1 MNYRENVITSN
12 IENLI
17 SSSGISFDNKL
28 VFNFEHFALK
38 SIVIDD
44 FNNFYAN
51 VNEAKHA
58 VKDFFDT
65 LKTIC
70 SFDIK
75 TFYSPHIKK
84 QFHFNLLNDKLIVKR
99 IKHILIDGY
108 GFPDKLL
115 LEMENSFC
123 EFSFSN
129 GKRVIGYLINNNTF
143 GVLFIDN
150 NHLVCIDSSRNVKTK
165 MLFNY
170 PSLFGSYVDN
180 GVSIDVDE
188 IIKMMF
194 DDAKNGYYGTLD
206 EFIRAYEDLGVL
218 TLI

>member
-1 MNYRENVITSN
+1 MYFIMNYRENVITSN

-17 SSSGISFDNKL
+17 SSSGISFNNKL
-28 VFNFEHFALK
+28 VFNFEHFASK
-38 SIVIDD
+38 SFIIDN
-44 FNNFYAN
+44 FNNFYVN
-51 VNEAKHA
+51 VNEAKHV

-65 LKTIC
+65 LNNIC

-75 TFYSPHIKK
+75 TFYFLHIKK

-99 IKHILIDGY
+99 IKHILIDCY
-108 GFPDKLL
+108 GFPNKLL
-115 LEMENSFC
+115 LEMKNSFC

-180 GVSIDVDE
+180 EVSIDDE
-188 IIKMMF
+188 LIRMMF
-194 DDAKNGYYGTLD
+194 DDAKKV
-206 EFIRAYEDLGVL
+206 IMV
-218 TLI
+218 I

>member
-1 MNYRENVITSN
+1 MDVTI
-12 IENLI
+12 
-17 SSSGISFDNKL
+17 K
-28 VFNFEHFALK
+28 NFEFDKNKASLNNRLTFCFESFSSK
-38 SIVIDD
+38 SIRLGD

-51 VNEAKHA
+51 ENDAKHA

-65 LKTIC
+65 LKNIC

-75 TFYSPHIKK
+75 SFYSPHVKK
-84 QFHFNLLNDKLIVKR
+84 QLHFNLLTDSIIINKINN
-99 IKHILIDGY
+99 ILINGY
-108 GFPDKLL
+108 GLPKGFIDNI
-115 LEMENSFC
+115 ESYYC

-188 IIKMMF
+188 LIKMMF

-218 TLI
+218 TFI